1 MPQVLVD
8 ADACP
13 VRSETLSLAR
23 RHGWPVVL
31 VAGPSQVLAEEPG
44 VTLVRVDSDSQA
56 ADMELANRARRG
68 DVVITGDY
76 GLAALALAKG
86 ARVLCFGGRVLHG
99 GNIDALLA
107 TRHLSARSRR
117 GGGRGRGPRGLDE
130 DDRKRF
136 CATLE
141 GLLSENDAE
150 DGWPPP
156 G

>member
-1 MPQVLVD
+1 MPHLLID

-13 VRSETLSLAR
+13 VRAEAIAAAR

-44 VTLVRVDSDSQA
+44 VTVVRVDSDSQA

-68 DVVITGDY
+68 DLVVTGDY

-86 ARVLCFGGRVLHG
+86 ARVVCFRGRVLHG

-107 TRHLSARSRR
+107 TRHLSARGRR
-117 GGGRGRGPRGLDE
+117 GGGRSRGPRSLD
-130 DDRKRF
+130 DQDRKRF
-136 CATLE
+136 SATVE
-141 GLLSENDAE
+141 GILSEGDPE
-150 DGWPPP
+150 E
-156 G
+156 